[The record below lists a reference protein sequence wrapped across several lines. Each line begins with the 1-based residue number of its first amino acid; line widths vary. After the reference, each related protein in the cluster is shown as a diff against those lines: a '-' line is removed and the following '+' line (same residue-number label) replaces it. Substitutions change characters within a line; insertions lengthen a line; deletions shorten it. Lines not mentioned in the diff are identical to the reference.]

1 MRRDQPLMNVDLFL
15 NEITLSGWADV
26 ACRNTVHELPVGLTS
41 LYIRIPKT
49 PRTEHGKNDLRF
61 CQRTTASGDCRL
73 RPAEAERS
81 WFGNAI
87 FGWAVRLYV
96 SMRKTRAKSITASL
110 GNWIAI
116 ENNTHHVSRCPF
128 RITKNPTKSLPQFD
142 PCLNAAEMRQNL

>member
-73 RPAEAERS
+73 RPAGAERS

-87 FGWAVRLYV
+87 SGWAVRLYV
-96 SMRKTRAKSITASL
+96 SKRKTRAKSITASL